1 MKPKMLPL
9 VIIGL
14 FLLQSV
20 SADCGVEVTLDSL
33 DPAVEDANP
42 WFTVRTGYTR
52 HGIHQDHGHTVEMRV
67 AEAGKTTEI
76 PVNFFNPFFFYKTNV
91 QLYHPAYLSVGDSA
105 KKMPTIFSTVSFG
118 PFKLKSWR
126 SVIDSKNPIA
136 KSGPKIHVQNVV
148 DHIYLFVETYI
159 YEMDRA
165 GKRVDLSVYLPL
177 FKELI
182 AYTKET
188 SASQS
193 YSSKSIEDLRKK
205 DPAYAARLKAT
216 MDGKFKLV
224 DSYIAEAEAL
234 LKLSPEER
242 LKLRYRQEHIF
253 KTKVIYYDT
262 MDDSDRQVLLE
273 FVEGQ
278 FAERFLPRRSQT
290 VIERKKAWK
299 NPETGI
305 SYAVAYG
312 ETYRMRI
319 GRTDEYMPCIRF
331 GLSVDLATSIPV
343 EIPAIWGKK
352 SKMGNGVFAKFCDD
366 NGVKNLQLTGA
377 EAW

>member
-1 MKPKMLPL
+1 
-9 VIIGL
+9 
-14 FLLQSV
+14 
-20 SADCGVEVTLDSL
+20 
-33 DPAVEDANP
+33 
-42 WFTVRTGYTR
+42 
-52 HGIHQDHGHTVEMRV
+52 MRV
-67 AEAGKTTEI
+67 AEAGVTTKI
-76 PVNFFNPFFFYKTNV
+76 PINFFNPFFFYKTNV

-105 KKMPTIFSTVSFG
+105 ETMPTILRTVSFG
-118 PFKLKSWR
+118 PFELKSWR
-126 SVIDSKNPIA
+126 SVIDSESPIV
-136 KSGPKIHVQNVV
+136 KSGPKIHVQTVV
-148 DHIYLFVETYI
+148 DHMYLFVESYI

-205 DPAYAARLKAT
+205 DPAYAARLKAI
-216 MDGKFKLV
+216 MDGKFKLA

-234 LKLSPEER
+234 LKLTPEER
-242 LKLRYRQEHIF
+242 LKLRYRQQHIF

-262 MDDSDRQVLLE
+262 MDDSDRKILHE

-278 FAERFLPRRSQT
+278 FAERFLRRQSKT
-290 VIERKKAWK
+290 VIEGKRTWK
-299 NPETGI
+299 NPQTGI

-312 ETYRMRI
+312 ETYRMKI
-319 GRTDEYMPCIRF
+319 GKTDEYMPCIRF
-331 GLSVDLATSIPV
+331 GLSVDLSTSTPI
-343 EIPAIWGKK
+343 EIPAIWGQK
-352 SKMGNGVFAKFCDD
+352 SKMGNGVFAKFCDYD
-366 NGVKNLQLTGA
+366 GVKKLQLTGA